1 MQFETLQSF
10 VLNRLETELPP
21 SITYHNAEHTK
32 NVMAAAEK
40 LASLE
45 NISGSALILLKTAAL
60 MHDYGFLQNHIE
72 HEKIGCELARQ
83 LLPDY
88 GYSDSQ
94 INAICEM
101 IMATKLPQ
109 TPKNHLSELLC
120 DADLYYLGTPDY
132 DKYAEGLF
140 EEFKAHGMVTSEAE
154 WHARQNS
161 FLKTHQYF
169 TASAKHKLE
178 NAKQKNLDILQNIT
192 THTPIAH
199 KSSLTE
205 IIQDTLLMLVG
216 VIISGFALKG
226 FLVPNQFFDGGI
238 TGISLLVHE
247 LYHFNLN
254 IVIFVFNLPLIAIS
268 YVTVGKRFA
277 FRTLLSVILLGVC
290 LWLLPVVPMTSD
302 KLLISIFGGV
312 FMGIGVGLVMRAGAA
327 LDGMEVLALYT
338 LKKTSFTIT
347 EIILGFNILIFS
359 VAALKF
365 GIETALYS
373 ILTYF
378 AATRSIDYVVEG
390 LQAFTGVTII
400 SGNSEMIKHQ
410 IVNQL
415 GRGITV
421 YKGERGFLPGKFE
434 VSADCDIIFTVITR
448 LELRK
453 LKNLIYEVDP
463 HAFVFAN
470 TIKEASGGVIKR
482 KQAH

>member
-1 MQFETLQSF
+1 MQFETLQNF
-10 VLNRLETELPP
+10 VLNKLATELSP
-21 SITYHNAEHTK
+21 SITYHNVEHTK
-32 NVMAAAEK
+32 SVMVAVEK
-40 LASLE
+40 LARLE
-45 NISGSALILLKTAAL
+45 NVDGRDLLLLKTAAL
-60 MHDYGFLQNHIE
+60 MHDYGFLQNHVE
-72 HEKIGCELARQ
+72 HEKIGCEHARK

-88 GYSDSQ
+88 DYSDKE
-94 INAICEM
+94 IDAICEM
-101 IMATKLPQ
+101 IKATKLPQ
-109 TPKNHLSELLC
+109 SPKNHLSELLC
-120 DADLYYLGTPDY
+120 DADLYYLGTSDY
-132 DKYAEGLF
+132 DQYANGLF
-140 EEFKAHGMVTSEAE
+140 EEFKAHGTVTSEAE
-154 WHARQNS
+154 WHARQIN

-169 TASAKHKLE
+169 TASAKKALE
-178 NAKQKNLDILQNIT
+178 DTKQKNLNSLQNRT
-192 THTPIAH
+192 THKAVPH
-199 KSSLTE
+199 KSSPE
-205 IIQDTLLMLVG
+205 EVIQDALLIIAG
-216 VIISGFALKG
+216 VIISAFALKG
-226 FLVPNQFFDGGI
+226 FMVPNHFFDGGI
-238 TGISLLVHE
+238 TGISLLIHE
-247 LYHFNLN
+247 IYHINLN
-254 IVIFVFNLPLIAIS
+254 IVIFVLNLPLIAVS

-277 FRTLLSVILLGVC
+277 FRTLIGVVLLGIC

-347 EIILGFNILIFS
+347 EIILGFNVLIFA

-400 SGNSEMIKHQ
+400 SGNSEMIKYQ

-415 GRGITV
+415 GRGITI
-421 YKGERGFLPGKFE
+421 YKGKRGFLPGKFE

-448 LELRK
+448 LEMRK
-453 LKNLIYEVDP
+453 LKNLVYEIDP
-463 HAFVFAN
+463 NAFVFAS